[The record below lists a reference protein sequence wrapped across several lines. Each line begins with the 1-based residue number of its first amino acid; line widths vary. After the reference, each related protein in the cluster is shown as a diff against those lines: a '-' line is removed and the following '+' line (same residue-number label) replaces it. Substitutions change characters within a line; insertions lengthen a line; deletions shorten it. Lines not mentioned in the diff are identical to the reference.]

1 MEKTADPLTPQKHEF
16 HLLQKQQRA
25 LKHLKILLLVPL
37 KVNDKMPNIRLIKD
51 QFQYLVKEVLV
62 IKYQHKLDEYIT
74 RFQPDLILALGSET
88 LFPEEN
94 IAALKTSTVPK
105 AIWMSD
111 ATGLSI
117 VERKLA
123 LLFDYIFTQSRS
135 NLFYYEGLLGKQ
147 SSYLPY
153 VADTDIYFPR
163 RVESRFKSDV
173 LILGNFSKNNLLQS
187 LAQSQWLTNLKV
199 TAYGT
204 GVENFSD
211 FIVAITSS
219 EHLSS
224 YYNGTRMVINFSG
237 SLQQVMEVSA
247 CGIFQMTQEHPNLQ
261 GHLIPQNGLISFSTF
276 NQLTDFIKHYSSHSD
291 EKRLTASLALEN
303 NKYSYS
309 YMQQGLTLLNA
320 IFE

>member
-1 MEKTADPLTPQKHEF
+1 MKKTTDLLTPQEHEF

-25 LKHLKILLLVPL
+25 LKHLKVLLLVPL

-51 QFQYLVKEVLV
+51 QFRYIVKEVLV
-62 IKYQHKLDEYIT
+62 IKYQHNLDEYIT

-94 IAALKTSTVPK
+94 LAALKTSTVPK
-105 AIWMSD
+105 AIWMAD
-111 ATGLSI
+111 TTGLNI

-123 LLFDYIFTQSRS
+123 LLFDYIFTQNLS
-135 NLFYYEGLLGKQ
+135 NLFYYEGLLGKH
-147 SSYLPY
+147 SSYLSY

-187 LAQSQWLTNLKV
+187 LAQSQWLTDLKV
-199 TAYGT
+199 IAYGI

-211 FIVAITSS
+211 FIIAITSS
-219 EHLSS
+219 QHLSS
-224 YYNGTRMVINFSG
+224 YFNGTKMVINFSG

-247 CGIFQMTQEHPNLQ
+247 CGIFQLTQEHPNLQ
-261 GHLIPQNGLISFSTF
+261 GHLTAQNGLFSFSTF
-276 NQLTDFIKHYSSHSD
+276 NQLTDLIKHYSSHSD
-291 EKRLTASLALEN
+291 ERRLAASLALEKS
-303 NKYSYS
+303 KYNYS
-309 YMQQGLTLLNA
+309 YMQQGLTLLST